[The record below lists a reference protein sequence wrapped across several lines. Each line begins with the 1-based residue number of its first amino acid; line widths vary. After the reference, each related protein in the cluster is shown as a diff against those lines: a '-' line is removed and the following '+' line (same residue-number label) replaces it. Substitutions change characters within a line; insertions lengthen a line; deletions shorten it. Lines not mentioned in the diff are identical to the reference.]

1 MKVLAADDDA
11 VSLRMLQAALTRWG
25 HEVVAVRDGHAA
37 WKALL
42 EDLDIVVAIID
53 WGMPGVDGVELC
65 RLAREAFTE
74 RSIYLILLTGRTGTE
89 DLVEGFTA
97 GADDYVT
104 KPFRADELRARVDV
118 GLRIASL
125 QRSVNERFTALEAA
139 ERRYRELIEDL
150 DVIVWEAELETW
162 RYQFV
167 SRRATQVFGESALQ
181 LVQDPHAWLSRVV
194 PADRPTV
201 EAFRRELVEGAAH
214 ATCEYRMLDD
224 SGAVLFLRDLARPA
238 ATTTARGPRRV
249 RGVTIDTTLQRQARE
264 QLQAAIKMQADFV
277 SFASHQLRTP
287 LTGIKWM
294 LELALAEPE
303 GSPDLRG
310 FVSDSLEASERLIG
324 LVNDLLSIS
333 RLEGGRFTATPAVC
347 DLGELTSQVVSDL
360 HPVAF
365 KQEHA
370 LSFFGL
376 NESSP
381 ILADV
386 QLIRQVLQNLLSNA
400 IKYTPKG
407 GRIWI
412 AIEPGAD
419 EIRWSVTD
427 NGIGVPEE
435 ARPRLFE
442 KFFRADNV
450 TTVETEGTGLGLYMV
465 RLIVERAQGR
475 IAYEPVKDG
484 GSRFVLTMPRAP
496 QTKTTLMPTMLTPAP
511 PTTTTE
517 TTLPERLTP

>member
-11 VSLRMLQAALTRWG
+11 VSLRVLEASLRRWG
-25 HEVVAVRDGHAA
+25 HDVVAVGDGHAA
-37 WKALL
+37 WRALL
-42 EDLDIVVAIID
+42 EDLDIAVAIID
-53 WGMPGVDGVELC
+53 WSMPGVDGVELC
-65 RLAREAFTE
+65 RLAREAFAE
-74 RSIYLILLTGRTGTE
+74 RSIYLILLTARTGTE
-89 DLVEGFTA
+89 NLVEGFTA

-104 KPFRADELRARVDV
+104 KPFRTEELRARVDV
-118 GLRIASL
+118 GFRVASL
-125 QRSVNERFTALEAA
+125 QRSVSERLIAVEVA
-139 ERRYRELIEDL
+139 ERRYRELVEDL
-150 DVIVWEAELETW
+150 DVVVWEAELEPW
-162 RYQFV
+162 RYRFV
-167 SRRATQVFGESALQ
+167 SRQAATLLGASAAAP
-181 LVQDPHAWLSRVV
+181 LVEDPNAWLSRVV
-194 PADRPTV
+194 PSDRAAV
-201 EAFRRELVEGAAH
+201 ETFRRELVEGAGH
-214 ATCEYRMLDD
+214 AACEYRMLDE
-224 SGAVLFLRDLARPA
+224 SGAVLFLRDQARSA
-238 ATTTARGPRRV
+238 ATDSRGPRRV

-294 LELALAEPE
+294 LELALAEPD
-303 GSPDLRG
+303 GSGDVRG

-333 RLEGGRFTATPAVC
+333 RLEGGRFIASPALC
-347 DLGELTSQVVSDL
+347 DLGELTSQVVTDL

-370 LSFFGL
+370 LSFYGL
-376 NESSP
+376 DEPSP
-381 ILADV
+381 VLADV

-400 IKYTPKG
+400 IKYTPRG

-412 AIEPGAD
+412 AIDPGDA

-427 NGIGVPEE
+427 TGIGVPEA

-475 IAYEPVKDG
+475 IEYEPAKDG
-484 GSRFVLTMPRAP
+484 GSRFVLTLPRASVSSAP
-496 QTKTTLMPTMLTPAP
+496 AASSDEAATTANSLKD
-511 PTTTTE
+511 
-517 TTLPERLTP
+517 

>member
-37 WKALL
+37 WRALL
-42 EDLDIVVAIID
+42 EDLDIAVAIID
-53 WGMPGVDGVELC
+53 WSMPGVDGVELC

-74 RSIYLILLTGRTGTE
+74 RSIYLILLTARTGTE
-89 DLVEGFTA
+89 NLVEGFTA

-118 GLRIASL
+118 GLRVASL
-125 QRSVNERFTALEAA
+125 QRSVSERFVALEAA
-139 ERRYRELIEDL
+139 ERRYRELIEDV
-150 DVIVWEAELETW
+150 DVIVWEAELEPW
-162 RYQFV
+162 QYQFV
-167 SRRATQVFGESALQ
+167 SRQATLLFGASAAH
-181 LVQDPHAWLSRVV
+181 LVDDPQAWLTRVV
-194 PADRPTV
+194 PADRAAV
-201 EAFRRELVEGAAH
+201 EAFRRELAEGAAH

-224 SGAVLFLRDLARPA
+224 AGTVLFLRDLARPA
-238 ATTTARGPRRV
+238 ATGSRGPRRV

-303 GSPDLRG
+303 GSSEIRG

-333 RLEGGRFTATPAVC
+333 RLEGGRFTATPAIC
-347 DLGELTSQVVSDL
+347 DLGELTSQVVTDL

-365 KQEHA
+365 KQAHA
-370 LSFFGL
+370 LSFYGL

-381 ILADV
+381 VLGDV
-386 QLIRQVLQNLLSNA
+386 QLIRQVLQNLVSNA

-412 AIEPGAD
+412 AIEPGDA

-435 ARPRLFE
+435 ARARLFE

-475 IAYEPVKDG
+475 IYYEPAKDG
-484 GSRFVLTMPRAP
+484 GSRFVLILPRASV
-496 QTKTTLMPTMLTPAP
+496 TPTV
-511 PTTTTE
+511 
-517 TTLPERLTP
+517 PERVTT